1 MTLVCF
7 CSEDVTSM
15 QNENMQTVGAY
26 LKKNRELRGISL
38 EEIASSTKIN
48 INILS
53 YLEAD
58 RFEKLPAPVFVKG
71 FIKTYLGYLGV
82 DPKEA
87 VLFYDLITDGH
98 KQADTKINTLT
109 EKDVCEPKE
118 RINKRVL
125 VGAVSISVIFASL
138 LTYYLAT
145 NKPSDRSKNKMI
157 VKMLP
162 GGQQIPLQPQGITLT
177 PAANEPGK
185 AQQPVVVAPAPVAP
199 APVTTTTVAVTPA
212 PAPVP
217 VAPAPKPAPL
227 VVVTPTPV
235 AIAIAPVP
243 APTVAPATAPAAA
256 QIQQP
261 VLQGQQVTIKAGK
274 DAWLKVKLDDS
285 DSFDFL
291 LRAGSTRK
299 LEARTEIKV
308 LIGDASAVTVIYRG
322 ETISNLGK
330 EGNTRTLVFPGLGRW
345 KDAMQ

>member
-1 MTLVCF
+1 
-7 CSEDVTSM
+7 M

-87 VLFYDLITDGH
+87 VLFYDLLTDGH
-98 KQADTKINTLT
+98 KQAESKINTLT
-109 EKDVCEPKE
+109 EKGVCEPKE

-125 VGAVSISVIFASL
+125 IGAVTISVVFASL

-145 NKPSDRSKNKMI
+145 SKPSDRSKNKMI

-185 AQQPVVVAPAPVAP
+185 AQQPVVATPAPVAP
-199 APVTTTTVAVTPA
+199 APV
-212 PAPVP
+212 
-217 VAPAPKPAPL
+217 
-227 VVVTPTPV
+227 
-235 AIAIAPVP
+235 
-243 APTVAPATAPAAA
+243 ATA
-256 QIQQP
+256 
-261 VLQGQQVTIKAGK
+261 
-274 DAWLKVKLDDS
+274 
-285 DSFDFL
+285 
-291 LRAGSTRK
+291 
-299 LEARTEIKV
+299 
-308 LIGDASAVTVIYRG
+308 TV
-322 ETISNLGK
+322 
-330 EGNTRTLVFPGLGRW
+330 V
-345 KDAMQ
+345 A